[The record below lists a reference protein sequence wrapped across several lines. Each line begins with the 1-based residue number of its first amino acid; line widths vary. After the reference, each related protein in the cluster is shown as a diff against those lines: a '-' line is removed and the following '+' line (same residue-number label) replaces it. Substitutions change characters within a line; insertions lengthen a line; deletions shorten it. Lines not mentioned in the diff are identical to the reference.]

1 MNHPFTGVSSF
12 YEINMK
18 FQISFRKINV
28 KYFYFPIDC
37 FSHCR
42 FHSTHSPRR
51 SSPAILY
58 RLPFSGLSARIPE
71 NSVLLLLSAH
81 RPPARHDHTGTL
93 FPALHRFPFFSGI
106 FLIGEELIIRACA
119 ADLIQ
124 GNHQTDRNILFQN
137 VQHLFHMRGKS
148 FTVSFS
154 YKIRQTHPMM
164 WTHRYSFF
172 LHVFL
177 ISHSYLL
184 CFS

>member
-1 MNHPFTGVSSF
+1 MPVYPSCKIFRNLFHRTSGAMKQIFKKMMNHPFTGVSSF

-58 RLPFSGLSARIPE
+58 RLPFTGLSAQIPE
-71 NSVLLLLSAH
+71 SSVLLLLSAR

-93 FPALHRFPFFSGI
+93 FPALHRFPFFLRD
-106 FLIGEELIIRACA
+106 F
-119 ADLIQ
+119 
-124 GNHQTDRNILFQN
+124 
-137 VQHLFHMRGKS
+137 
-148 FTVSFS
+148 
-154 YKIRQTHPMM
+154 P
-164 WTHRYSFF
+164 HR
-172 LHVFL
+172 
-177 ISHSYLL
+177 
-184 CFS
+184 

>member
-1 MNHPFTGVSSF
+1 MIQFFHNHQRNHNPIFLKSPQSIWCLNQYIRINYIIFHACLSLLQNLPKSVSSHIRCDETDLKKMMNHPFTGVSSF

-58 RLPFSGLSARIPE
+58 RLPFSGLSAQIPE
-71 NSVLLLLSAH
+71 SSVLLLLSAR

-93 FPALHRFPFFSGI
+93 FPALLRFPFFLRD
-106 FLIGEELIIRACA
+106 F
-119 ADLIQ
+119 
-124 GNHQTDRNILFQN
+124 
-137 VQHLFHMRGKS
+137 
-148 FTVSFS
+148 
-154 YKIRQTHPMM
+154 P
-164 WTHRYSFF
+164 HR
-172 LHVFL
+172 
-177 ISHSYLL
+177 
-184 CFS
+184 

>member
-1 MNHPFTGVSSF
+1 MNVTEIFLDTSIIKIKNVEDYSNIIFGKNYSDFVDFINSNGISDTCKINVAEIVVEEFKKQACDSFAEDETDLKKMMNHPFTGVSSF

-58 RLPFSGLSARIPE
+58 RLPFSGLSAQIPE
-71 NSVLLLLSAH
+71 SSVLLLLSAR

-93 FPALHRFPFFSGI
+93 FPALHRFPFFLRD
-106 FLIGEELIIRACA
+106 F
-119 ADLIQ
+119 
-124 GNHQTDRNILFQN
+124 
-137 VQHLFHMRGKS
+137 
-148 FTVSFS
+148 
-154 YKIRQTHPMM
+154 P
-164 WTHRYSFF
+164 HR
-172 LHVFL
+172 
-177 ISHSYLL
+177 
-184 CFS
+184 